1 MIPES
6 DHTHLSEKL
15 THSNYLLT
23 ILLIQV
29 VQSIKEVTL
38 ESVATKLAMPIKF
51 ESRRKKVQ
59 RFLSDDTWDLDNIWL
74 SLVIGWIK
82 GNVNQANV
90 IYLAIDRTKWQSNN
104 ILMVSMI
111 WRKRA
116 IPIYWKMLDKQGNST
131 LENQQFVLTP
141 VFAALSDY
149 SLLVLGDRE
158 FCSVTLANWLRDEKV
173 DFCLRLKKNVCIKTE
188 EELWTELKMLG
199 LEPGNSFFN
208 QEVTIRK
215 TAPIEGFNLAGKWLG
230 KYRNVITKEPW
241 YILTSLADLQAAVD
255 TYAKRFGIE
264 EAACARRV
272 PRRKKRDKIMFR
284 DFKGGGYNLE
294 KTNLTGDRLSKL
306 LILLS
311 LAYLKSIIQEI
322 NIKSKQV
329 QEYLGRKTESYRK
342 YARHSTFYIGLWG
355 ESWVDSMSNNWQVV
369 VELMSLSP
377 HKQPNYQQGLR
388 AMRLILSAL

>member
-1 MIPES
+1 MLPELYH
-6 DHTHLSEKL
+6 DHLSEKL
-15 THSNYLLT
+15 TRGNYLLT

-38 ESVATKLAMPIKF
+38 ESIATKLAMPIKF

-59 RFLSDDTWDLDNIWL
+59 RFLSDDEWNLDDIWL

-82 GNVNQANV
+82 SSVNQDSV

-131 LENQQFVLTP
+131 LENQQLVLMP

-149 SLLVLGDRE
+149 NLLVLGDRE
-158 FCSVTLANWLRDEKV
+158 FCSVTIANWLRDKKV
-173 DFCLRLKKNVCIKTE
+173 GFCLRLKKNVCIKTE

-215 TAPIEGFNLAGKWLG
+215 TAPVEGFNLAGKWLG
-230 KYRNVITKEPW
+230 KYRNVTTQEPW
-241 YILTSLADLQAAVD
+241 YILTSLADLQTAVD

-264 EAACARRV
+264 E
-272 PRRKKRDKIMFR
+272 MFR

-306 LILLS
+306 FILLS
-311 LAYLKSIIQEI
+311 LAYLKSIIQGI

-329 QEYLGRKTESYRK
+329 QEYLGRKKEHHRK
-342 YARHSTFYIGLWG
+342 YARHSTFYVGLWG
-355 ESWVDSMSNNWQVV
+355 ESWVDLMSSNWQVV
-369 VELMSLSP
+369 VELMALSP
-377 HKQPNYQQGLR
+377 HKLPNYQQGLR

>member
-1 MIPES
+1 MISELY
-6 DHTHLSEKL
+6 HAHLSEKL
-15 THSNYLLT
+15 TRSNYLLT

-38 ESVATKLAMPIKF
+38 ESIATKLAIPIKF

-59 RFLSDDTWDLDNIWL
+59 RFLSEDKWVLDDIWL

-82 GNVNQANV
+82 GTVKQNKVV
-90 IYLAIDRTKWQSNN
+90 YLAIDRTKWQSNN

-141 VFAALSDY
+141 VFEALSNY
-149 SLLVLGDRE
+149 KLSVLGDRE
-158 FCSVTLANWLRDEKV
+158 FCSVTLGNWLREKKV
-173 DFCLRLKKNVCIKTE
+173 DFCLRLKKNVCIKIE
-188 EELWTELKMLG
+188 SELWAELKMLG

-215 TAPIEGFNLAGKWLG
+215 NAPITGFNLAGKWLG
-230 KYRNVITKEPW
+230 KYRNFTTEEPW
-241 YILTSLADLQAAVD
+241 YILTNLADIQVAVD
-255 TYAKRFGIE
+255 AYAKRFGIE
-264 EAACARRV
+264 E
-272 PRRKKRDKIMFR
+272 MFR

-294 KTNLTGDRLSKL
+294 NTNLTGDRLSKL

-311 LAYLKSIIQEI
+311 LSYLKSIIQGI
-322 NIKSKQV
+322 DIKSKQV
-329 QEYLGRKTESYRK
+329 QEYLGRKTESPVG
-342 YARHSTFYIGLWG
+342 ATS
-355 ESWVDSMSNNWQVV
+355 
-369 VELMSLSP
+369 
-377 HKQPNYQQGLR
+377 
-388 AMRLILSAL
+388 RL

>member
-1 MIPES
+1 MILES
-6 DHTHLSEKL
+6 YHAHLSEKL
-15 THSNYLLT
+15 TRSNYLLT

-38 ESVATKLAMPIKF
+38 ESIATKLAMPIKF
-51 ESRRKKVQ
+51 ESRRKKIQ
-59 RFLSDDTWDLDNIWL
+59 RFLSNDEWDLDDIWL
-74 SLVIGWIK
+74 PLVVSWIK
-82 GNVNQANV
+82 DSIKQGNI
-90 IYLAIDRTKWQSNN
+90 IYLAIDRTKWQLNN

-116 IPIYWKMLDKQGNST
+116 IPIYWKMLDRQGNST
-131 LENQQFVLTP
+131 LENQQLVLTS

-158 FCSVTLANWLRDEKV
+158 FCSVTLANWLREEKV

-188 EELWTELKMLG
+188 AELWAELKMLE

-215 TAPIEGFNLAGKWLG
+215 TAPVQGFNLAGKWLG

-241 YILTSLADLQAAVD
+241 YILTSLAALQAAVAA
-255 TYAKRFGIE
+255 YAQRFGSE
-264 EAACARRV
+264 E
-272 PRRKKRDKIMFR
+272 MFR

-294 KTNLTGDRLSKL
+294 KTNVTGERLSKL

-311 LAYLKSIIQEI
+311 LAYLKSVIQGI
-322 NIKSKQV
+322 DIKSKQV
-329 QEYLGRKTESYRK
+329 QEYLGRQTEGHRK

-355 ESWVDSMSNNWQVV
+355 ESWVDSISSNWQVV
-369 VELMSLSP
+369 IELMSLSP
-377 HKQPNYQQGLR
+377 HKLPNYRQGLR

>member
-1 MIPES
+1 MLPELY
-6 DHTHLSEKL
+6 HAHLSEKF
-15 THSNYLLT
+15 TRGNYLLT

-38 ESVATKLAMPIKF
+38 EKIATKLAMPIKF

-59 RFLSDDTWDLDNIWL
+59 RFLSDDEWDLDSIWL
-74 SLVIGWIK
+74 PLIVAWIK
-82 GNVNQANV
+82 GSVNQNNI

-116 IPIYWKMLDKQGNST
+116 IPIYWQMLDKQGNST
-131 LENQQFVLTP
+131 LENQQLVLTP

-158 FCSVTLANWLRDEKV
+158 FCAGRVTRHASVTLANWLREQKIG
-173 DFCLRLKKNVCIKTE
+173 FCLRLKKNVCIKTE
-188 EELWTELKMLG
+188 EELWTELKRLG

-215 TAPIEGFNLAGKWLG
+215 TAPVEGFNLAGKWLG
-230 KYRNVITKEPW
+230 KYRNITTKEPW

-264 EAACARRV
+264 E
-272 PRRKKRDKIMFR
+272 MFR

-311 LAYLKSIIQEI
+311 LAYLKSIIQGI
-322 NIKSKQV
+322 DIKSKQV
-329 QEYLGRKTESYRK
+329 QEYLGRKTEYHRK

-355 ESWVDSMSNNWQVV
+355 ESWVDSMSSNWQVV
-369 VELMSLSP
+369 VELMSLSA
-377 HKQPNYQQGLR
+377 HKLPNYQQGLR

>member
-1 MIPES
+1 MIPKLY
-6 DHTHLSEKL
+6 HAHLSKKL

-38 ESVATKLAMPIKF
+38 ESMATKLAIPIKF
-51 ESRRKKVQ
+51 ESRRKKIQ
-59 RFLSDDTWDLDNIWL
+59 RFLSEDEWTLDNIWL
-74 SLVIGWIK
+74 SLVIDWIK
-82 GNVNQANV
+82 GSVKQNKVV
-90 IYLAIDRTKWQSNN
+90 YLAIDRTKWQSNN

-141 VFAALSDY
+141 VFDALSDY
-149 SLLVLGDRE
+149 KLIVLGERE
-158 FCSVTLANWLRDEKV
+158 FCSVTLGNWLKEKKV
-173 DFCLRLKKNVCIKTE
+173 DFCLRLKKNVCIKIE
-188 EELWTELKMLG
+188 EELWAELKILG

-215 TAPIEGFNLAGKWLG
+215 TAPIRGFNLAGKWLG
-230 KYRNVITKEPW
+230 KYRNITTKEPW
-241 YILTSLADLQAAVD
+241 YILTSLADIQAAVD
-255 TYAKRFGIE
+255 AYAKRFGIE
-264 EAACARRV
+264 E
-272 PRRKKRDKIMFR
+272 MFR

-294 KTNLTGDRLSKL
+294 RTNLTGERLSKL

-311 LAYLKSIIQEI
+311 LAYLKSIIQGRE
-322 NIKSKQV
+322 IKSKQV
-329 QEYLGRKTESYRK
+329 QEYLSRKTENYRK

-355 ESWVDSMSNNWQVV
+355 ESWVDSMFSNWQVV

-377 HKQPNYQQGLR
+377 HKLPNYQQGIR

>member
-1 MIPES
+1 MIAES
-6 DHTHLSEKL
+6 YHAHLSKKL

-38 ESVATKLAMPIKF
+38 ESIATKLAMPIKF
-51 ESRRKKVQ
+51 ESRRKKIQ
-59 RFLSDDTWDLDNIWL
+59 RFLSDDEWNLDDIWL
-74 SLVIGWIK
+74 SLVIAWIQ
-82 GNVNQANV
+82 GNIKQNNV
-90 IYLAIDRTKWQSNN
+90 VYLAIDRTKWQSNN

-141 VFAALSDY
+141 VFDALSDY
-149 SLLVLGDRE
+149 KLLVLGDRE
-158 FCSVTLANWLRDEKV
+158 FCSVTLGNWLREKKV
-173 DFCLRLKKNVCIKTE
+173 DFCLRLKKNVCIKIE
-188 EELWTELKMLG
+188 SELWAELKMLG

-215 TAPIEGFNLAGKWLG
+215 TAPITGFNLAGKWLG
-230 KYRNVITKEPW
+230 KYRNITTKEPW
-241 YILTSLADLQAAVD
+241 YILTSLADIQAAVD
-255 TYAKRFGIE
+255 AYAKRFGIE
-264 EAACARRV
+264 E
-272 PRRKKRDKIMFR
+272 MFR

-294 KTNLTGDRLSKL
+294 RTNLTGERLSKL

-311 LAYLKSIIQEI
+311 LAYLKSIIQGIE
-322 NIKSKQV
+322 IKSKQV
-329 QEYLGRKTESYRK
+329 QEYLSRKTENYRK

-355 ESWVDSMSNNWQVV
+355 ESWVDSMFSNWQVV

-377 HKQPNYQQGLR
+377 HKLPNYQQGIR

>member
-6 DHTHLSEKL
+6 YHAHLSEKL
-15 THSNYLLT
+15 TRSNYLLT

-38 ESVATKLAMPIKF
+38 ERIATKLAMPIKF

-59 RFLSDDTWDLDNIWL
+59 RFLSDDEWDLDDIWL

-82 GNVNQANV
+82 GSVNQNNI
-90 IYLAIDRTKWQSNN
+90 IYLAIDRTKWQANN
-104 ILMVSMI
+104 ILIVSMI
-111 WRKRA
+111 WR
-116 IPIYWKMLDKQGNST
+116 
-131 LENQQFVLTP
+131 
-141 VFAALSDY
+141 
-149 SLLVLGDRE
+149 
-158 FCSVTLANWLRDEKV
+158 
-173 DFCLRLKKNVCIKTE
+173 
-188 EELWTELKMLG
+188 
-199 LEPGNSFFN
+199 NSFFN

-230 KYRNVITKEPW
+230 KYRNITTKEPW

-255 TYAKRFGIE
+255 AYAKRFGIE
-264 EAACARRV
+264 EAVRARRV
-272 PRRKKRDKIMFR
+272 SRRKKRNKTMFR

-311 LAYLKSIIQEI
+311 LAYLKSIIQGI
-322 NIKSKQV
+322 DIKSKQV
-329 QEYLGRKTESYRK
+329 QEYLGRKTENHRK

-355 ESWVDSMSNNWQVV
+355 ESWVDSMSNNWHVV
-369 VELMSLSP
+369 VELMALSP
-377 HKQPNYQQGLR
+377 HKLPNYQQGLR
-388 AMRLILSAL
+388 AMRLILSVL

>member
-1 MIPES
+1 MLPES
-6 DHTHLSEKL
+6 YHVHLSEKL
-15 THSNYLLT
+15 TRSNYLLT

-38 ESVATKLAMPIKF
+38 ESIATKLAMPIKF

-59 RFLSDDTWDLDNIWL
+59 RFLSDDEWDLDNIWL
-74 SLVIGWIK
+74 LLVIGWIQGSIK
-82 GNVNQANV
+82 QNNV
-90 IYLAIDRTKWQSNN
+90 IYLAIDLTKWQSNN

-131 LENQQFVLTP
+131 LENQQLVLIP

-188 EELWTELKMLG
+188 QELWTELKMLG

-264 EAACARRV
+264 E
-272 PRRKKRDKIMFR
+272 MFR

-311 LAYLKSIIQEI
+311 LAYLKSIIQGI

-329 QEYLGRKTESYRK
+329 QEYLGRKTESHRK

-355 ESWVDSMSNNWQVV
+355 ESWVDSMSSNWQVV

-377 HKQPNYQQGLR
+377 QKLPNYQQGLR

>member
-1 MIPES
+1 MIPELY
-6 DHTHLSEKL
+6 HAHLLEKL
-15 THSNYLLT
+15 TRSHYLLT

-38 ESVATKLAMPIKF
+38 ESIAAKLAMPIKF
-51 ESRRKKVQ
+51 ESRRKKIQ
-59 RFLSDDTWDLDNIWL
+59 RFLSEDEWTLDSIWL
-74 SLVIGWIK
+74 PLVIGWIK
-82 GNVNQANV
+82 GSVKQNKVV
-90 IYLAIDRTKWQSNN
+90 YLAIDRTKWQSNN

-116 IPIYWKMLDKQGNST
+116 IPIYWKVLDKQGNST

-141 VFAALSDY
+141 VFAALSNY
-149 SLLVLGDRE
+149 KLLVLGDRE
-158 FCSVTLANWLRDEKV
+158 FCSVTLANWLREKKV
-173 DFCLRLKKNVCIKTE
+173 YFCLRLKKNVCIKTE
-188 EELWTELKMLG
+188 LELWTELKMLG

-215 TAPIEGFNLAGKWLG
+215 TAPVTGFNLAGKWLG
-230 KYRNVITKEPW
+230 KYRNITTEEPW
-241 YILTSLADLQAAVD
+241 YILTSLANIQAAVD
-255 TYAKRFGIE
+255 AYAKRFGIE
-264 EAACARRV
+264 E
-272 PRRKKRDKIMFR
+272 MFR

-294 KTNLTGDRLSKL
+294 RTNLTGERLSKL

-311 LAYLKSIIQEI
+311 LAYLKSIIQGIE
-322 NIKSKQV
+322 IKSKQV
-329 QEYLGRKTESYRK
+329 QEYLSRKTESHRK

-355 ESWVDSMSNNWQVV
+355 ESWVDLMFSNWQVV

-377 HKQPNYQQGLR
+377 HKLPNYQQGIR

>member
-1 MIPES
+1 MLPELY
-6 DHTHLSEKL
+6 HAHLSEKF
-15 THSNYLLT
+15 TRGNYLLT

-38 ESVATKLAMPIKF
+38 ERIATKLAMPIKF

-59 RFLSDDTWDLDNIWL
+59 RFLSDDEWDLDSIWL
-74 SLVIGWIK
+74 PLVIAWIK
-82 GNVNQANV
+82 GSVNQNNI
-90 IYLAIDRTKWQSNN
+90 IYLGIDRTKWQSNN

-116 IPIYWKMLDKQGNST
+116 IPIYWQMLDKQGNST
-131 LENQQFVLTP
+131 LENQQLVLTP

-158 FCSVTLANWLRDEKV
+158 FCSVTLATWLREEKIG
-173 DFCLRLKKNVCIKTE
+173 FCLRLKKNVWIETE
-188 EELWTELKMLG
+188 EELWTELKRLG

-215 TAPIEGFNLAGKWLG
+215 TAPVAGFNLAGKWLG
-230 KYRNVITKEPW
+230 KYRNITTKEPW

-264 EAACARRV
+264 E
-272 PRRKKRDKIMFR
+272 MFR

-311 LAYLKSIIQEI
+311 LAYLKSIIQGI
-322 NIKSKQV
+322 DIKSKQV
-329 QEYLGRKTESYRK
+329 QEYLGRKTEHHRK

-355 ESWVDSMSNNWQVV
+355 ESWVDSMSSNWQVV
-369 VELMSLSP
+369 VELMSLSA
-377 HKQPNYQQGLR
+377 HKLPNYQQGLR

>member
-1 MIPES
+1 MLPES
-6 DHTHLSEKL
+6 YHAHLSEKL
-15 THSNYLLT
+15 TRSNYLLT

-38 ESVATKLAMPIKF
+38 ESIATKLAMPIKF

-59 RFLSDDTWDLDNIWL
+59 RFLSDDEWDLDSIWL
-74 SLVIGWIK
+74 SLVIGWIEGSVK
-82 GNVNQANV
+82 QNNVV
-90 IYLAIDRTKWQSNN
+90 YLAIDRTKWQSNN

-116 IPIYWKMLDKQGNST
+116 IPIYWKMLEKQGNST
-131 LENQQFVLTP
+131 FENQQLVLTP

-158 FCSVTLANWLRDEKV
+158 FCSVTLANWLREKKI

-188 EELWTELKMLG
+188 SELWTELKMLG

-230 KYRNVITKEPW
+230 KYRNITTKEPW

-255 TYAKRFGIE
+255 AYAKRFGIE
-264 EAACARRV
+264 E
-272 PRRKKRDKIMFR
+272 MFR

-294 KTNLTGDRLSKL
+294 KTNLIGDRLSKL

-311 LAYLKSIIQEI
+311 LAYLKSIIQGI
-322 NIKSKQV
+322 DIKSKQV
-329 QEYLGRKTESYRK
+329 QEYLGRKTETRRK
-342 YARHSTFYIGLWG
+342 HARHSTFYIGLWG
-355 ESWVDSMSNNWQVV
+355 ESWVDSMSSNWQVV

-377 HKQPNYQQGLR
+377 HKLPNYQQGLR

>member
-1 MIPES
+1 MLPELY
-6 DHTHLSEKL
+6 HAHLSEKL
-15 THSNYLLT
+15 TRSNYLLT

-38 ESVATKLAMPIKF
+38 ESIATKLAMPIKF

-59 RFLSDDTWDLDNIWL
+59 RFLSDDEWDLDNIWL
-74 SLVIGWIK
+74 PLVVAWIK
-82 GNVNQANV
+82 GSVNQNNI

-104 ILMVSMI
+104 ILLVSMI

-116 IPIYWKMLDKQGNST
+116 IPIYWKILDKQGNST
-131 LENQQFVLTP
+131 LENQQLVLTP
-141 VFAALSDY
+141 VFGALSEH

-158 FCSVTLANWLRDEKV
+158 FCSVTLANWLRDKKV
-173 DFCLRLKKNVCIKTE
+173 NFCLRLKKNVCIKTE
-188 EELWTELKMLG
+188 SELWTEIKMLG

-230 KYRNVITKEPW
+230 KYRNITTKEPW
-241 YILTSLADLQAAVD
+241 YILTSLADLQAAVN

-264 EAACARRV
+264 E
-272 PRRKKRDKIMFR
+272 MFR

-294 KTNLTGDRLSKL
+294 KTNLIGNRLSKL

-311 LAYLKSIIQEI
+311 LAYLKSIIQGTD
-322 NIKSKQV
+322 IKSKQV
-329 QEYLGRKTESYRK
+329 QEYLGRKTESHRK
-342 YARHSTFYIGLWG
+342 YARHSNFYIGLWG
-355 ESWVDSMSNNWQVV
+355 ESWVDSISSNWQVV
-369 VELMSLSP
+369 VELMSLSL
-377 HKQPNYQQGLR
+377 HKLPNYQQGLR

>member
-1 MIPES
+1 MLPEL
-6 DHTHLSEKL
+6 DHAHLSEKF
-15 THSNYLLT
+15 TRGNYLLT

-38 ESVATKLAMPIKF
+38 ERIATKLAMPIKF

-59 RFLSDDTWDLDNIWL
+59 RFLSDDEWDLDSIWL
-74 SLVIGWIK
+74 PLIVAWIK
-82 GNVNQANV
+82 GTVNQNNI

-116 IPIYWKMLDKQGNST
+116 IPIYWQMLDKQGNST
-131 LENQQFVLTP
+131 LENQQLVLTP

-158 FCSVTLANWLRDEKV
+158 FCAGRVTRHASVTLANWLREQKIG
-173 DFCLRLKKNVCIKTE
+173 FCLRLKKNVCIKTE
-188 EELWTELKMLG
+188 EELWTELKRLG

-215 TAPIEGFNLAGKWLG
+215 TAPVEGFNLAGKWLG
-230 KYRNVITKEPW
+230 KYRNITTKEPW

-264 EAACARRV
+264 E
-272 PRRKKRDKIMFR
+272 MFR

-311 LAYLKSIIQEI
+311 LAYLKSIIQGI
-322 NIKSKQV
+322 DIKSKQV
-329 QEYLGRKTESYRK
+329 QEYLGRKTEYHRK
-342 YARHSTFYIGLWG
+342 YARQSTFYIGLWG
-355 ESWVDSMSNNWQVV
+355 ESWVDSISSNWEVV

-377 HKQPNYQQGLR
+377 HKLPNYQQGLR

>member
-1 MIPES
+1 MPELY
-6 DHTHLSEKL
+6 HVHLSEKL
-15 THSNYLLT
+15 TRSNYLLT

-38 ESVATKLAMPIKF
+38 EGIATKLAMPIKF

-59 RFLSDDTWDLDNIWL
+59 RFLSDEEWDLDNIWL
-74 SLVIGWIK
+74 SLVISWIE
-82 GNVNQANV
+82 GNINQNDT

-116 IPIYWKMLDKQGNST
+116 IPIYWKILEKQGNST
-131 LENQQFVLTP
+131 LENQQEVLKS
-141 VFAALSDY
+141 VFATLPAY
-149 SLLVLGDRE
+149 NLLVLGDRE
-158 FCSVTLANWLRDEKV
+158 FCSITLANWLREQKV
-173 DFCLRLKKNVCIKTE
+173 DFCLRLKKNVCIQTQ
-188 EELWTELKMLG
+188 EELWTELKILG

-215 TAPIEGFNLAGKWLG
+215 TAPVQGFNLAGKWLG
-230 KYRNVITKEPW
+230 KYRNFTTTEPW
-241 YILTSLADLQAAVD
+241 YILTSLIDLQSAVD

-264 EAACARRV
+264 E
-272 PRRKKRDKIMFR
+272 MFR

-294 KTNLTGDRLSKL
+294 RTNLTGDRLSKL

-311 LAYLKSIIQEI
+311 LAYLKSIIQGI
-322 NIKSKQV
+322 DIKSKQI
-329 QEYLGRKTESYRK
+329 QEYLGRKTESHRK
-342 YARHSTFYIGLWG
+342 YARHSTFYVGLWG

-377 HKQPNYQQGLR
+377 HKLLNYQQGLR
-388 AMRLILSAL
+388 AMKLILPAL